1 MENNRSDYP
10 LSSSSHANHE
20 EDGITK
26 RGQGDDRITP
36 FSSRSSRHR
45 ASSHHP
51 TETHLKNHSQG
62 KSNVNAAT
70 WQPPPVL
77 PMQGSISQ
85 SPQTHP
91 VLPHKR
97 LLNPDGRIEIVRL
110 GHSNDLW
117 RDRYHTMLTMP
128 WSLFF
133 LWTGLVYLVANTIFA
148 LGYLMGG
155 DAIANARPGSFA
167 DAFFFS
173 VQTMAS
179 IGYGAMYPQT
189 LYANILVTIESLVGL
204 MGIAMVTGLTFA
216 RFSRPTTRVMFST
229 VAVISSY
236 DGVPTLM
243 FRVANQRRNRIIEAQ
258 LSLTLVWNEISEE
271 GHAMRRF
278 YDMPL
283 VRSQTP
289 VFALTWTVMHPI
301 TPDSPLYGMTDA
313 DLIHTDTELVIT
325 LTGLDETLSQTVHAR
340 HSYGPSDILR
350 NMIFVD
356 LFTHLPDGRFA
367 IDYDRF
373 HQVKPSISDQ

>member
-1 MENNRSDYP
+1 
-10 LSSSSHANHE
+10 
-20 EDGITK
+20 
-26 RGQGDDRITP
+26 
-36 FSSRSSRHR
+36 
-45 ASSHHP
+45 
-51 TETHLKNHSQG
+51 
-62 KSNVNAAT
+62 
-70 WQPPPVL
+70 
-77 PMQGSISQ
+77 
-85 SPQTHP
+85 
-91 VLPHKR
+91 VLPHER
-97 LLNPDGRIEIVRL
+97 LLNPDGRIDIVRI
-110 GHSNDLW
+110 GHSKDLW

-133 LWTGLVYLVANTIFA
+133 LCMSVIYLAANTLFA
-148 LGYLMGG
+148 VGYLLGEN
-155 DAIANARPGSFA
+155 AIANAQPGSFA

-189 LYANILVTIESLVGL
+189 LYATLLVTIESLVGL

-216 RFSRPTTRVMFST
+216 RFSRPTTRVMFSN
-229 VAVISSY
+229 VAVISPY
-236 DGVPTLM
+236 DQVPTLM
-243 FRVANQRRNRIIEAQ
+243 FRAANQRRNRIIEAQ
-258 LSLTLVWNEISEE
+258 LSMTLVWNEISHE

-278 YDMPL
+278 YDLPL

-301 TPDSPLYGMTDA
+301 TPDSPLYGKTNQ
-313 DLIHTDTELVIT
+313 DLCYADTELVIT

-340 HSYGPSDILR
+340 HSYGPNDILR

-373 HQVKPSISDQ
+373 HQVRPTIPNSNTPGDAEINV

>member
-1 MENNRSDYP
+1 MTHNP
-10 LSSSSHANHE
+10 LESSMPKSLSAHEGPVSLTPKSVPGSPPTRKSS
-20 EDGITK
+20 
-26 RGQGDDRITP
+26 
-36 FSSRSSRHR
+36 
-45 ASSHHP
+45 
-51 TETHLKNHSQG
+51 
-62 KSNVNAAT
+62 
-70 WQPPPVL
+70 PPVL
-77 PMQGSISQ
+77 PMQGSLKCTSFQ
-85 SPQTHP
+85 AANAQK
-91 VLPHKR
+91 VLPHER

-110 GHSNDLW
+110 GYSNDLW

-133 LWTGLVYLVANTIFA
+133 LCMGLIYLAANALFA
-148 LGYLMGG
+148 VGYLLGG
-155 DAIANARPGSFA
+155 DAIANAEPGSFV

-189 LYANILVTIESLVGL
+189 LYANLLVTIESLVGL

-216 RFSRPTTRVMFST
+216 RFSRPTTRVMFSD
-229 VAVISSY
+229 VAVVSPY
-236 DGVPTLM
+236 DTIPTLM
-243 FRVANQRRNRIIEAQ
+243 FRAANQRRNRIIEAQ
-258 LSLTLVWNEISEE
+258 LTMTLVWNEISQE

-278 YDMPL
+278 YDLPL

-301 TPDSPLYGMTDA
+301 TPDSPLYGRTNQDLYDA
-313 DLIHTDTELVIT
+313 DTELVIT

-340 HSYGPSDILR
+340 HSYGPSDIRR

-367 IDYDRF
+367 IDYERF
-373 HQVKPSISDQ
+373 HQVRPVVSSSN

>member
-1 MENNRSDYP
+1 
-10 LSSSSHANHE
+10 
-20 EDGITK
+20 
-26 RGQGDDRITP
+26 
-36 FSSRSSRHR
+36 
-45 ASSHHP
+45 
-51 TETHLKNHSQG
+51 
-62 KSNVNAAT
+62 
-70 WQPPPVL
+70 
-77 PMQGSISQ
+77 MQGSMKCTSSQ
-85 SPQTHP
+85 WANAQK

-97 LLNPDGRIEIVRL
+97 LLNADGRIDIVRL
-110 GHSNDLW
+110 GHANDLW

-128 WSLFF
+128 WHSFF
-133 LWTGLVYLVANTIFA
+133 LWMGLVYLVANTLFA
-148 LGYLMGG
+148 LGYLLGG

-189 LYANILVTIESLVGL
+189 LYANLLVTIESLVGL

-216 RFSRPTTRVMFST
+216 RFSRPTTRVMFSNI
-229 VAVISSY
+229 AVISPY
-236 DGVPTLM
+236 EGTPTLM
-243 FRVANQRRNRIIEAQ
+243 FRAANQRRNRIIEAQ
-258 LSLTLVWNEISEE
+258 LSMTLVWNEISQE

-278 YDMPL
+278 YDLPL

-289 VFALTWTVMHPI
+289 VFALTWTIMHPI
-301 TPDSPLYGMTDA
+301 TSDSPLYGKTDQDLFYA
-313 DLIHTDTELVIT
+313 DAELVIT

-340 HSYGPSDILR
+340 HSYGPTDILR

-373 HQVKPSISDQ
+373 HQVRSVFSNTSLPDI